1 MTTLYNKLI
10 SDLKAARF
18 QRDDM
23 KRNVLTTLIGE
34 LDTNAKRTGKAV
46 TDEQAV
52 ATVKKFV
59 ENAKFTMSKLSPD
72 VELYKAYEQEAILLR
87 SYLPLQMSEAEL
99 SGAIL
104 AFIGE
109 GFTTMGEVMS
119 QLKYKYAGLYDGK
132 MASALV
138 KKYAQ

>member
-1 MTTLYNKLI
+1 MTTLYDKLI
-10 SDLKAARF
+10 GDLKAARF

-34 LDTNAKRTGKAV
+34 LDTNAKRTGKAL
-46 TDEQAV
+46 TDEAVV
-52 ATVKKFV
+52 ATIKKFV
-59 ENAKFTMSKLSPD
+59 ENAKFTMSKLSPE

-99 SGAIL
+99 TGAIL

-109 GFTTMGEVMS
+109 GFTTMGEVMA

-132 MASALV
+132 MASAVV
-138 KKYAQ
+138 KKYV

>member
-1 MTTLYNKLI
+1 MTTLYDKLI
-10 SDLKAARF
+10 SDLKTARF

-34 LDTNAKRTGKAV
+34 LDTNAKRTGKPV

-52 ATVKKFV
+52 ATVKKFI
-59 ENAKFTMSKLSPD
+59 ENAKFTMSKLSPE

-99 SGAIL
+99 SGAVL

-132 MASALV
+132 MASAVV
-138 KKYAQ
+138 KKYV

>member
-1 MTTLYNKLI
+1 MTTLYDKLI
-10 SDLKAARF
+10 GDLKAARF

-34 LDTNAKRTGKAV
+34 LDTNAKRTGKPV

-59 ENAKFTMSKLSPD
+59 ENAKFTMSKLDPN
-72 VELYKAYEQEAILLR
+72 VELYKAYSQEVALLEA
-87 SYLPLQMSEAEL
+87 YLPKQMSEAEL
-99 SGAIL
+99 TGAVL

-132 MASALV
+132 MASTVV
-138 KKYAQ
+138 KKYV

>member
-1 MTTLYNKLI
+1 MTTLHNKLI
-10 SDLKAARF
+10 DDLKAARF

-59 ENAKFTMSKLSPD
+59 ENAKFTMSKLSPE
-72 VELYKAYEQEAILLR
+72 VELYKAYEKESALLAG
-87 SYLPLQMSEAEL
+87 YLPKQMSEAEL
-99 SGAIL
+99 TGAVL

-109 GFTTMGEVMS
+109 GFTTMGEVMA

-132 MASALV
+132 MASAVV
-138 KKYAQ
+138 KKYV

>member
-1 MTTLYNKLI
+1 MTTLYDKLI
-10 SDLKAARF
+10 GDLKAARF

-59 ENAKFTMSKLSPD
+59 ENAKFTMSKLSPE

-99 SGAIL
+99 AGAVL

-132 MASALV
+132 MASAVV
-138 KKYAQ
+138 KKYV

>member
-1 MTTLYNKLI
+1 MTTLYDKLI

-23 KRNVLTTLIGE
+23 ARNVLTTLIGE
-34 LDTNAKRTGKAV
+34 LDTIAKRTGKLV
-46 TDEQAV
+46 TDEQVV
-52 ATVKKFV
+52 ATAKKFV
-59 ENAKFTMSKLSPD
+59 ENAKFTMSKLDPN
-72 VELYKAYEQEAILLR
+72 VELYEAYSEEVVLLEA
-87 SYLPLQMSEAEL
+87 YLPKQMSEAEL

-138 KKYAQ
+138 KKYV